1 MPREF
6 VVTIRETI
14 KKTLLR
20 VESLTAMHFCPS
32 MATVFMC
39 QDTGTVNAKNKPVS
53 SQKRVQ
59 KPSSVIQSLELYG
72 NELNDSGD
80 FLWRLVVVL
89 GLKQQID

>member
-1 MPREF
+1 
-6 VVTIRETI
+6 
-14 KKTLLR
+14 
-20 VESLTAMHFCPS
+20 
-32 MATVFMC
+32 MAEIERNTWGIHTQNDDLFLHSNKIAIGWCEMGC
-39 QDTGTVNAKNKPVS
+39 AQGTVNAKNKPVS

-80 FLWRLVVVL
+80 FLWRLVVLL

>member
-1 MPREF
+1 MPHAKLIMM
-6 VVTIRETI
+6 TNGT
-14 KKTLLR
+14 
-20 VESLTAMHFCPS
+20 
-32 MATVFMC
+32 
-39 QDTGTVNAKNKPVS
+39 QGTVNAKNKPVS

-80 FLWRLVVVL
+80 FLWRLVVLL

>member
-1 MPREF
+1 MLRRHWAHAKASAP
-6 VVTIRETI
+6 
-14 KKTLLR
+14 TLEQKHRKYYLR
-20 VESLTAMHFCPS
+20 FTYEEHGA
-32 MATVFMC
+32 
-39 QDTGTVNAKNKPVS
+39 QGTVNVKNKPVS

-80 FLWRLVVVL
+80 FLWRLVVLL

>member
-1 MPREF
+1 MDTRQKNHAMAF
-6 VVTIRETI
+6 R
-14 KKTLLR
+14 L
-20 VESLTAMHFCPS
+20 SLSAL
-32 MATVFMC
+32 MAAL
-39 QDTGTVNAKNKPVS
+39 GTVNAKNKPVS

-80 FLWRLVVVL
+80 FLWRLVVLL